1 MNLSRIRF
9 IKGKISHK
17 LKGEQFHPLEII
29 INNEKIKIYA
39 NEDNLFKMNDD
50 VNVVYDHI
58 TRVAY
63 LIVNV
68 RSGVFYLDSDFY
80 NYDSSFIRNKI
91 KKLSFLNI
99 TLILLY
105 YLIIAAYQFID
116 EGTFYYLDVI
126 LKSQY
131 FILILLGLNLIYLIA
146 LSIKNYLVGVKLKH
160 IFKLS
165 DFPDLDKEHL
175 KRLQYRNSY
184 FEKIRNIY
192 HAKIILELKNNN
204 SLELVKKQLDEKIN
218 KKYETNVTELDA
230 QQFEIEEVIGI
241 IKRVQKIRL
250 KKDQYNTNPFI
261 EVKAMIKDK
270 EVYGY
275 FDEFEIKNGKKVKAV
290 ISKNSDLNGFYIW
303 AILCDHHI
311 LYLDEDHPYIGGL
324 NLKFKDNFVLYF
336 IILVSILVLMFIVSI
351 ASSYDS
357 GIVFEFKYFYLLS
370 LMLIIPVSILYWA
383 VFIYHIF
390 FYDKI
395 DVEYIV
401 EQQLKDLGVYKI
413 FGGHKNLNKYSIY
426 YEFLGRKSRTGYDL
440 KEK

>member
-1 MNLSRIRF
+1 MQQSR
-9 IKGKISHK
+9 
-17 LKGEQFHPLEII
+17 
-29 INNEKIKIYA
+29 
-39 NEDNLFKMNDD
+39 
-50 VNVVYDHI
+50 
-58 TRVAY
+58 
-63 LIVNV
+63 
-68 RSGVFYLDSDFY
+68 
-80 NYDSSFIRNKI
+80 
-91 KKLSFLNI
+91 
-99 TLILLY
+99 
-105 YLIIAAYQFID
+105 
-116 EGTFYYLDVI
+116 
-126 LKSQY
+126 
-131 FILILLGLNLIYLIA
+131 
-146 LSIKNYLVGVKLKH
+146 VKLKH

-357 GIVFEFKYFYLLS
+357 GIDFEFKYFYLLS
-370 LMLIIPVSILYWA
+370 LMLIIPISILYWA